1 MINSPLIVC
10 LRMVIIHLLLPLRLN
25 YSVPP
30 VRVVPFTIP
39 YRREFPVFK
48 KNELDAYAL
57 LPKLV
62 LLDRIT
68 G

>member
-1 MINSPLIVC
+1 M
-10 LRMVIIHLLLPLRLN
+10 
-25 YSVPP
+25 
-30 VRVVPFTIP
+30 VPFTIP